1 MHLTTQT
8 LRWMGIV
15 AVAICYALLANYTN
29 QSTQNG
35 TLGTLVAIAPIVL
48 ATALLAWRSQQ
59 PVLILVMAAFAS
71 VLLWLAWPL
80 LKQHYG
86 WIYWLEHESLQL
98 ILFMTFA
105 RTLFANRQPLCTQF
119 AEIIH
124 GTLSPAQ
131 IRYTSK
137 VTIGW
142 TLFFAAMIL
151 TSTGLFFIYPIGV
164 WSIFSNFI
172 FLPLVVLMFIV
183 ELIIRKWALPDEAHA
198 SVIDTVRIFRN
209 NARRRD

>member
-98 ILFMTFA
+98 ILFTTFA
-105 RTLFANRQPLCTQF
+105 RTLLANRQPLCTQF

-137 VTIGW
+137 ATIGW

-151 TSTGLFFIYPIGV
+151 TSTGLFFIYPIRV

-172 FLPLVVLMFIV
+172 FLPLVALMFIV
-183 ELIIRKWALPDEAHA
+183 EFIIRKWALPDEAHA
-198 SVIDTVRIFRN
+198 SIMDAVRTYLSSS
-209 NARRRD
+209 RRQR